1 MRVGATGII
10 IVALALVGGC
20 QKKQQLPSA
29 TAMRQQA
36 DLRYDDSGHGAALA
50 IDPPAT
56 MGNPK
61 LNLAR
66 AGRER
71 SIFMGFESSTMTVSW
86 VRMDDR
92 QTDDPRND
100 RLERRAVSEQVK
112 TSYR

>member
-10 IVALALVGGC
+10 IVAMALVGGC
-20 QKKQQLPSA
+20 QKKQPPSA

-36 DLRYDDSGHGAALA
+36 DLRYQDSGHGAALA

-56 MGNPK
+56 LDNPK

-92 QTDDPRND
+92 QTDDPQND